1 MQDVTFTLL
10 FAGYDTS
17 AAALT
22 MMLRYLKLEPRVLQQ
37 LRNEQL
43 QVQHAVVSLPRESAK
58 RCIVFNMLRD
68 AEFHGQHTAFSPVPA
83 NPVSQSVHLCTCVR

>member
-1 MQDVTFTLL
+1 MQDVAFTLL
-10 FAGYDTS
+10 FAGHDTS

-43 QVQHAVVSLPRESAK
+43 QVQHAVVSLPKESASNCFIGYACAYGHVDRK
-58 RCIVFNMLRD
+58 QQQTG
-68 AEFHGQHTAFSPVPA
+68 E
-83 NPVSQSVHLCTCVR
+83 